1 VGGEAG
7 TQDCSVQHDPAS
19 VQHAGR
25 GRAAARIR
33 DVGPASTIMATD
45 FGQPDSP
52 APADGLESYIQG
64 MLTHGF
70 SADEVR
76 RMVSVHA
83 RSLLVLLRAV

>member
-1 VGGEAG
+1 MTQPRYNTLDVAG
-7 TQDCSVQHDPAS
+7 L
-19 VQHAGR
+19 
-25 GRAAARIR
+25 AARIR
-33 DVGPASTIMATD
+33 EVGPASTIMATD

-52 APADGLESYIQG
+52 APADGLECYIQG

-83 RSLLVLLRAV
+83 RSLLVARQS